1 MKPVII
7 ACDFTNKERLEE
19 FIRDFR
25 DEKPTLKI
33 GMELFYREGPEIVK
47 TLKQQGFAIFLDL
60 KLNDIPNTVEKAM
73 YNLGMLGIDMINVHA
88 SGGLAMMKAAKA
100 GLQRSGSQAKLIAVT
115 ILTSIDQAILHQ
127 ELKVALPIE
136 EAIVEYAKLA
146 KEAGLDGV
154 VCSPL
159 EVPLIHQA
167 CGNDFLTV
175 TPGIRFLEQ
184 QSDDQLRITTPKK
197 AFELGADY
205 IVVGRSI
212 TNAVSPIETYHQI
225 MEDMNCEA

>member
-47 TLKQQGFAIFLDL
+47 TLKQQGFSIFLDL

-73 YNLGMLGIDMINVHA
+73 YNLGILGIDMINVHA

-100 GLQRSGSQAKLIAVT
+100 GLLRSGSQAKLIAVT

-127 ELKVALPIE
+127 ELKVALPIG

-159 EVPLIHQA
+159 EVPKIHQA

-184 QSDDQLRITTPKK
+184 QSDDQLRITTPKT

>member
-205 IVVGRSI
+205 IVVG
-212 TNAVSPIETYHQI
+212 
-225 MEDMNCEA
+225 

>member
-25 DEKPTLKI
+25 DEKPALKI

-146 KEAGLDGV
+146 KEAGLD
-154 VCSPL
+154 
-159 EVPLIHQA
+159 
-167 CGNDFLTV
+167 
-175 TPGIRFLEQ
+175 
-184 QSDDQLRITTPKK
+184 
-197 AFELGADY
+197 
-205 IVVGRSI
+205 
-212 TNAVSPIETYHQI
+212 
-225 MEDMNCEA
+225 

>member
-159 EVPLIHQA
+159 EVPLIHQV

-212 TNAVSPIETYHQI
+212 TNAVSSIETYHQI

>member
-212 TNAVSPIETYHQI
+212 TNAVSSIETYHQI

>member
-1 MKPVII
+1 
-7 ACDFTNKERLEE
+7 
-19 FIRDFR
+19 
-25 DEKPTLKI
+25 
-33 GMELFYREGPEIVK
+33 
-47 TLKQQGFAIFLDL
+47 
-60 KLNDIPNTVEKAM
+60 
-73 YNLGMLGIDMINVHA
+73 MLGIDMINVHA

-212 TNAVSPIETYHQI
+212 TNAVSSIETYHQI

>member
-47 TLKQQGFAIFLDL
+47 TLKQQGFSIFLDL

-100 GLQRSGSQAKLIAVT
+100 GLHRSGSQAKLIAVT

-127 ELKVALPIE
+127 ELKVALPIG

-159 EVPLIHQA
+159 EVPMIHQA

-184 QSDDQLRITTPKK
+184 QSDDQLRITTPKR